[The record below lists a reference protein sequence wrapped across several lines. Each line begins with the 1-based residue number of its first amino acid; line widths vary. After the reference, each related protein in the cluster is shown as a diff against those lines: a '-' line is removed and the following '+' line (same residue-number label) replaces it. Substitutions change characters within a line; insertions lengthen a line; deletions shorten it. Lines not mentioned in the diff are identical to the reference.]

1 MLNKSESLQH
11 YKLQV
16 ALEGGMGFELI
27 TSCDMKSFKIEV
39 QEALEQGRLAEI
51 TNANPD
57 LASLVFKPK
66 ALIGFQLTPVSRL
79 VATGAMPGPR
89 GT

>member
-1 MLNKSESLQH
+1 MSNEPTQH

-27 TSCDMKSFKIEV
+27 TTCDMKTFKIEV
-39 QEALEQGRLAEI
+39 RESLENGRMAEI

-57 LASLVFKPK
+57 LASLSFKPK
-66 ALIGFQLTPVSRL
+66 SLIGFQLTPVSRL

-89 GT
+89 G

>member
-1 MLNKSESLQH
+1 
-11 YKLQV
+11 
-16 ALEGGMGFELI
+16 MGFELI
-27 TSCDMKSFKIEV
+27 TTCDMKTFKIEV
-39 QEALEQGRLAEI
+39 REALEGGRLAEI
-51 TNANPD
+51 LNSNPD
-57 LASLVFKPK
+57 LASLSFKPK